1 MSERTRFQSQILLQL
16 SRLARWCSGLAR
28 SYSSK
33 RKGLHRSVRLRSN
46 TCTSTTRFRK
56 FRGTEFRALG
66 QDSRFESSFANS
78 DPRLV
83 EQIKPN
89 YFGGANFEAR
99 TVKDIIEP
107 AKSISNKVSV
117 RAALDQMQAQATD
130 SSPVVDQC
138 GELLGILSKN
148 KMNRNVG
155 GFGHDPK
162 TEPVEAHIEKNNA
175 YCFEDQT
182 IAEAEQ
188 MMLNAKLGEVFVV
201 TREKLLVGT
210 INIEAIAQEG
220 KKLGSRLNSE
230 SLREQSI

>member
-1 MSERTRFQSQILLQL
+1 M
-16 SRLARWCSGLAR
+16 
-28 SYSSK
+28 
-33 RKGLHRSVRLRSN
+33 
-46 TCTSTTRFRK
+46 
-56 FRGTEFRALG
+56 
-66 QDSRFESSFANS
+66 
-78 DPRLV
+78 

-230 SLREQSI
+230 SLRRARSDLTLDSRYRYRSVEDVNSLTFPRLDSILISFARFNLQPATL

>member
-1 MSERTRFQSQILLQL
+1 M
-16 SRLARWCSGLAR
+16 
-28 SYSSK
+28 
-33 RKGLHRSVRLRSN
+33 
-46 TCTSTTRFRK
+46 
-56 FRGTEFRALG
+56 
-66 QDSRFESSFANS
+66 
-78 DPRLV
+78 

-89 YFGGANFEAR
+89 YFGGTNFEAR
-99 TVKDIIEP
+99 TVKDIIER

-117 RAALDQMQAQATD
+117 KEALDEMQTRAID
-130 SSPVVDQC
+130 SSPVIDQR

-162 TEPVEAHIEKNNA
+162 TEPVEAHIEKKSA

-210 INIEAIAQEG
+210 INIEAIAQG
-220 KKLGSRLNSE
+220 KRLGSTATQLG
-230 SLREQSI
+230 